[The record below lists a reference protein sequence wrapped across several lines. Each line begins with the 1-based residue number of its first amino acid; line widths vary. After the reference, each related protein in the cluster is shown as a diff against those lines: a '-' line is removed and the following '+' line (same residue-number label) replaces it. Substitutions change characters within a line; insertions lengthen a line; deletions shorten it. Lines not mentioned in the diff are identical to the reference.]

1 MSEFCLDCWNRIN
14 KTHDTEKEW
23 VLSQEPDLC
32 EGCGKYLPVI
42 VTQRKGVAKLK
53 FVWNQKKKNNIL
65 RK

>member
-53 FVWNQKKKNNIL
+53 L